1 VSATDWWET
10 VAPFFKSTPEK
21 QLSTATGARDRLSA
35 RLADAENAFA
45 ALKAGTEQLAIDGAT
60 DNALDTAE
68 AKTRALADRTATLRA
83 ALAQSEIQ
91 VSNLERERDELA
103 DRKQRDETAAEAE
116 LLAREVIAAAAAFD
130 VAAGALA
137 TVTTRAIPTVYEASG
152 LNNLAAICR
161 TEVPAASDLIAK
173 LLRVHAAS
181 VLAGTAPAKMR
192 KPDAPLIV
200 PMVVKPPTVTLFALR
215 PVKFRNANGEL
226 IVTQKFQDA
235 ELPPDAAKRALE
247 LGACVRLSDPLR
259 KAHHGTTPGH
269 PHADL
274 AFDLD
279 SAEPEH
285 KPVEPIMSSAS
296 PFTVVDRGPPTQMK
310 VLR

>member
-1 VSATDWWET
+1 

-21 QLSTATGARDRLSA
+21 QLITATGARDKLIA
-35 RLADAENAFA
+35 RLADAEIAVFDLRA
-45 ALKAGTEQLAIDGAT
+45 AAEQLAIDGAT
-60 DNALDTAE
+60 DNELDTAE
-68 AKTRALADRTATLRA
+68 AKTRSLADRTATLRA
-83 ALAQSEIQ
+83 ALTQSEMQ

-130 VAAGALA
+130 VAAAALA

-192 KPDAPLIV
+192 KSDAPLIA

-215 PVKFRNANGEL
+215 PIKFRNTSGEL
-226 IVTQKFQDA
+226 IVTQKFQDT
-235 ELPPDAAKRALE
+235 ELPPKAAKRALE
-247 LGACVRLSDPLR
+247 LGVCVRLSDPLR
-259 KAHHGTTPGH
+259 KAHHGATPGH
-269 PHADL
+269 PRADL
-274 AFDLD
+274 ALDLD

-285 KPVEPIMSSAS
+285 KPVEPIKSSS
-296 PFTVVDRGPPTQMK
+296 PFTTIDRG
-310 VLR
+310 